1 MEALLS
7 RYRNLTVLLVVLVA
21 QLLYLAYQVKT
32 NRDERLIRVW
42 AVSAVTPMAGIV
54 EAVRHNTIGF
64 LEDYFILL
72 DVREQNRKLKADND
86 QLRMEN
92 VYYRNQ
98 LATAENARALTLF
111 QKQTPSKTVAARII
125 GNTTVGTA
133 KAVFVD
139 RGSTSG
145 IEKGMA
151 VVTPEG
157 VVGKVIAVYPLVS
170 QVLLVTDPTFKVG
183 IESQKGHVHGVLDC
197 SSGRCMVDQVQN
209 EDKVAVGEWFFTSG
223 EDRIFPKGFPVGT
236 VASSQTG
243 QGSRDIK
250 LNLSG
255 APGGVEE
262 VLVVLEGIHQAIPA
276 GAPPESEGESASML
290 PPPPA
295 EKGNEAA
302 VAAKP
307 QTEADKVLEK
317 YAEIGK
323 QQEHVYGGLGSP
335 IPNFNIKPD
344 SAGKPS
350 EPAAASAANG
360 GPAKTGQPKE
370 TAKPGVAAPSA
381 TQTGILGARPVT
393 KPVPAKPAP
402 AETKPQIKTGS
413 DSGPILPLGA
423 PRHKTPRQP
432 TATST
437 QAPANQE

>member
-1 MEALLS
+1 M
-7 RYRNLTVLLVVLVA
+7 
-21 QLLYLAYQVKT
+21 
-32 NRDERLIRVW
+32 
-42 AVSAVTPMAGIV
+42 
-54 EAVRHNTIGF
+54 
-64 LEDYFILL
+64 
-72 DVREQNRKLKADND
+72 
-86 QLRMEN
+86 
-92 VYYRNQ
+92 
-98 LATAENARALTLF
+98 
-111 QKQTPSKTVAARII
+111 
-125 GNTTVGTA
+125 
-133 KAVFVD
+133 
-139 RGSTSG
+139 
-145 IEKGMA
+145 
-151 VVTPEG
+151 
-157 VVGKVIAVYPLVS
+157 
-170 QVLLVTDPTFKVG
+170 
-183 IESQKGHVHGVLDC
+183 LDC
-197 SSGRCMVDQVQN
+197 GSGKCMVEQMQN